1 MKLRRVSALLALV
14 LSLATF
20 VALAGFADAQPQ
32 TLTLQLDAQNNSG
45 QSGPAEL
52 TDLGNGSTRV
62 VVTLSNAPSNV
73 PQPIHFHTGT
83 CATLGAIVYPLTSL
97 VNGRSESMVN
107 VSIAQ
112 LLAAPFAINAHRSAQ
127 EASVYVACGNVVVAA
142 QQPTAAAPQPTV
154 APQPTAAPTAAAQQ
168 PSAAP
173 RTGGGGLASPSSP
186 LPWLAGAT
194 LLVLI
199 VVGAAYLSRHRAA

>member
-1 MKLRRVSALLALV
+1 MKLRRVSALLALI

-20 VALAGFADAQPQ
+20 VALTSFAGAQPQ
-32 TLTLQLDAQNNSG
+32 TLTIQLDAQNNSG

-62 VVTLSNAPSNV
+62 VVVLSNAPSNV
-73 PQPIHFHTGT
+73 PQPIHFHSGT
-83 CATLGAIVYPLTSL
+83 CATLGPIVYPLTSL
-97 VNGRSESMVN
+97 VNGRSESTVN

-112 LLAAPFAINAHRSAQ
+112 MLATPFAINAHRSAQ
-127 EASVYVACGNVVVAA
+127 EASIYVACGNVVAAA
-142 QQPTAAAPQPTV
+142 QPAAAPP
-154 APQPTAAPTAAAQQ
+154 AAAPPQPTATAPQPAQ
-168 PSAAP
+168 PP

-194 LLVLI
+194 VLVLI
-199 VVGAAYLSRHRAA
+199 VVGAAYVLRRRTT